1 MSETTPPTPDRWIG
15 VVLRQ
20 PKSDEKKA
28 TFTDTLAKTLAG
40 GNVFLGFILT
50 TLAAFQGGLER
61 LLLNRPY
68 GTLLGLGLVGA
79 GIALGFVDAFVKSA
93 PRKKLVVVVALFLF
107 IAGLLVLW
115 HVGTSSLADNERPEI
130 TATASIAAEGSKL
143 ESHVTAFGLKTNQ
156 WVYVSVKGLASE
168 KSEAGVLSTKPER
181 SRSEWQGGPQLHHPG
196 CSKPISTR
204 QDRGSPRGKDRRR
217 EERSLL

>member
-15 VVLRQ
+15 VVLQQ

-40 GNVFLGFILT
+40 GYVFLGFILT

-61 LLLNRPY
+61 ILLNRPY

-79 GIALGFVDAFVKSA
+79 GIALAFVDAFVKSA
-93 PRKKLVVVVALFLF
+93 PRKKLVVVALLLF

-168 KSEAGVLSTKPER
+168 KSEAGSLSTKPELVPIGMAR
-181 SRSEWQGGPQLHHPG
+181 WTSASPSRLLSTD
-196 CSKPISTR
+196 STR
-204 QDRGSPRGKDRRR
+204 QDRGSPRGKDRER